1 MNPENPKPKLPTGWS
16 KGQLL
21 GSSEEEEQVNRP
33 RHYIAGGIETIDFIE
48 AKQLGY
54 HLGNVVKYISRAGI
68 KSHDPLVDI
77 RKAKWYLDR
86 YLEVLEQEAG
96 FR

>member
-1 MNPENPKPKLPTGWS
+1 MAGYF
-16 KGQLL
+16 KGQF
-21 GSSEEEEQVNRP
+21 GEGEIDMVNSP
-33 RHYIAGGIETIDFIE
+33 PHYKSGGVETIDFIE

-68 KSHDPLVDI
+68 KSHNPLEDI

-86 YLEVLEQEAG
+86 HLEQLEKDAG

>member
-1 MNPENPKPKLPTGWS
+1 MSFENAPKRIPVGWS
-16 KGQLL
+16 KDQIMGEQD
-21 GSSEEEEQVNRP
+21 EEEQVNKP
-33 RHYIAGGIETIDFIE
+33 RHYTAGGVETIDFIE

-68 KSHDPLVDI
+68 KSHNPLTDI

-86 YLEVLEQEAG
+86 YLETLEKDAG
-96 FR
+96 YR

>member
-1 MNPENPKPKLPTGWS
+1 MSFENAPKRIPVGWS
-16 KGQLL
+16 KDQIMGEQN
-21 GSSEEEEQVNRP
+21 EEEQVNKP
-33 RHYIAGGIETIDFIE
+33 RHYTAGGVETIDFIE

-68 KSHDPLVDI
+68 KSHSPLTDI

-86 YLEVLEQEAG
+86 YLETLEKDAG
-96 FR
+96 YR

>member
-1 MNPENPKPKLPTGWS
+1 MSFENAPKKIPVGWS
-16 KGQLL
+16 KDQIMGEQD
-21 GSSEEEEQVNRP
+21 EEEQVNKP
-33 RHYIAGGIETIDFIE
+33 RHYTAGGVETIDFIE

-68 KSHDPLVDI
+68 KSHNPLTDI

-86 YLEVLEQEAG
+86 YLETLEKDAG
-96 FR
+96 YR